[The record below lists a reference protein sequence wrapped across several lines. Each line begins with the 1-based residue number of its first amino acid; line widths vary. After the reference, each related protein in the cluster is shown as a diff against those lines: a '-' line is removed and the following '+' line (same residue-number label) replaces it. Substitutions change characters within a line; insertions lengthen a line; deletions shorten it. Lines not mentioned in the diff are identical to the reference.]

1 MLMSGQIQAA
11 CLPDPLA
18 AFAEHQGARLI
29 LDDTGDLNVS
39 QTVIIL
45 TESSIASNPAGITRL
60 ASNPAGI
67 TRLLEA
73 YSRAVETINAD
84 PDAFRD
90 LLVEMAR
97 VPEPIKDTYAV
108 DHFPAPQVPTREQ
121 VEAVIKWMEDKNLLS
136 LSLTYE
142 DIVTDEFVAGH

>member
-60 ASNPAGI
+60 
-67 TRLLEA
+67 LEA

-97 VPEPIKDTYAV
+97 MPEPIKDTYAV
-108 DHFPAPQVPTREQ
+108 DHFPAPQVPTKEQ
-121 VEAVIKWMEDKNLLS
+121 VEAVIEWMQDKDLLS
-136 LSLTYE
+136 VSLTYE
-142 DIVTDEFVAGH
+142 DIVTDEFAADH